1 MSDASQAKVNG
12 ESVSLPRGRP
22 RDAEAGAR
30 VLRACV
36 DLLTEVGAEATTMAA
51 VIERSGV
58 ARATVYRR
66 WPNREALLIA
76 ALREVKGRGPVP
88 LTGDPETDIARSAE
102 QARHLL
108 AEERFRSILPLLA
121 RDLVE
126 RGGRRREGS
135 ATFHRVAP
143 NHRRLAAVYEELAAG
158 AGLRDDI
165 DGELVS
171 DIVIG
176 AQLARLLSTG
186 RPPSKRMTDQ
196 LVEVVLAGLR
206 VAAAD

>member
-1 MSDASQAKVNG
+1 MSDASQVTAD
-12 ESVSLPRGRP
+12 ERPPSQARGRP
-22 RDAEAGAR
+22 RDTAADAR

-76 ALREVKGRGPVP
+76 AVSELQGRGPVA
-88 LTGDPETDIARSAE
+88 LTGDLETDIARSAD
-102 QARHLL
+102 QARQILG
-108 AEERFRSILPLLA
+108 EDRFRSILPLLA
-121 RDLVE
+121 RCPA
-126 RGGRRREGS
+126 GREGRARRRPREGS

-143 NHRRLAAVYEELAAG
+143 NLQRLARVYDELARNF
-158 AGLRDDI
+158 GLRVDV
-165 DGELVS
+165 DGDLVS

-186 RPPSKRMTDQ
+186 RAPTKATTDQ
-196 LVEVVLAGLR
+196 L
-206 VAAAD
+206 